1 MQNMTNLMKSKS
13 FIFANIKV
21 AKSKFCRKM
30 TEKLESTI
38 SQKLPSGFYRRHCYK
53 VAKSQVGLTL
63 SFLLPVY
70 LPTFFH
76 FVLATLRLATFF
88 VLLIFD
94 PFCLPFS
101 FETLFFVLAC
111 DLRPFFLQLLPSDFS
126 FFFVPFLILDTLLF
140 LSSSLVD

>member
-1 MQNMTNLMKSKS
+1 MKMQNMTSLMKSKKLY
-13 FIFANIKV
+13 FCKNQGRKIEILQKNDRKV
-21 AKSKFCRKM
+21 
-30 TEKLESTI
+30 ESTI
-38 SQKLPSGFYRRHCYK
+38 SQKLPSGSYRRHYYK
-53 VAKSQVGLTL
+53 VAKSQVGLSL
-63 SFLLPVY
+63 FFLLPVY

-111 DLRPFFLQLLPSDFS
+111 DLRLFFFS
-126 FFFVPFLILDTLLF
+126 FCLWIFPFSSC
-140 LSSSLVD
+140 LS